1 MGTMKEA
8 DDKVAR
14 RISAISVI
22 ILIIVYGM
30 VYFGWFNTYLH
41 DFFERA
47 HIAWNILSVPFAL
60 GSIYLAAAYPF
71 NEGMS
76 EKNGFVFG
84 LIVIV
89 LVLIAITMAGGFEF
103 SMRGIIER

>member
-47 HIAWNILSVPFAL
+47 NTVFNIVSVIPAL
-60 GSIYLAAAYPF
+60 ASIYFAAAYPF
-71 NEGMS
+71 NEGMN
-76 EKNGFVFG
+76 EKNGYVFS
-84 LIVIV
+84 L
-89 LVLIAITMAGGFEF
+89 LVLLLVLLAITCAGGFDF